1 MRRDQRAYT
10 MTFWAVFIGFV
21 MVPALALAIELGR
34 YFYAISEV
42 AKAADAAAVAAAA
55 EINQRT
61 FRESGALVPTDKT
74 WASAQSYISQNAAG
88 LSAKGVHAYVTEIE
102 VSGGENMVRVSVSAD
117 LYILFPSIVPDVA
130 VTETGIAKLRVLT
143 R

>member
-1 MRRDQRAYT
+1 

-55 EINQRT
+55 VINERT
-61 FRESGALVPTDKT
+61 FRDKRGLVPTR
-74 WASAQSYISQNAAG
+74 Q
-88 LSAKGVHAYVTEIE
+88 
-102 VSGGENMVRVSVSAD
+102 D
-117 LYILFPSIVPDVA
+117 LGKCSRFMITKYGWLIREGC
-130 VTETGIAKLRVLT
+130 THM
-143 R
+143 